1 MWPAEKVARYSSNV
15 DYFGMHYA
23 ALLQTD
29 LHSLVKPGH
38 CFKIFQ
44 KMYIWIYGMYKIQKV
59 PVIYFCIYEKMLT
72 DCSQFLCWLFEGVVE
87 IRILPGTTVIRG
99 RGTKHHCCC
108 NTKLSSH
115 SSSCL
120 HPKTQKMI
128 VLLFAS
134 FCVCD

>member
-1 MWPAEKVARYSSNV
+1 MWPVEKVAKNSSNV

-72 DCSQFLCWLFEGVVE
+72 DCSQFKYQVPLSFVGGEHNISSVVVTPSYLLTLLHVFTQKLKRWL
-87 IRILPGTTVIRG
+87 
-99 RGTKHHCCC
+99 CCC
-108 NTKLSSH
+108 SQASVSVTKWW
-115 SSSCL
+115 
-120 HPKTQKMI
+120 
-128 VLLFAS
+128 
-134 FCVCD
+134 